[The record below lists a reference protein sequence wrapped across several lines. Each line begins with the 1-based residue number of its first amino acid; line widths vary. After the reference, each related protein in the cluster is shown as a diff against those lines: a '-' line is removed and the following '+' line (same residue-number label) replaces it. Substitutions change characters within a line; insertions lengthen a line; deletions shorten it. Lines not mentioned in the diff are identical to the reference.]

1 MGMARPAEGGI
12 SVERLTGREAD
23 GHAYIIG
30 CQEFLVPKHSNKI
43 LQSATDRL
51 AGIEDILGDDYDLDR
66 LYVLVNQRI
75 SLREEVA
82 ERWRITGKIQLD
94 RLRELVEADRDGRCV
109 VLPISTPSMAYT
121 LNPKSGD
128 ISSGFYR
135 TPGAVLHDTERGYI
149 VVKNRKAAEE
159 ALKGEQDD

>member
-1 MGMARPAEGGI
+1 M
-12 SVERLTGREAD
+12 ERLTKEGKFCDVIECELTPGGSFCERGTCTER
-23 GHAYIIG
+23 
-30 CQEFLVPKHSNKI
+30 
-43 LQSATDRL
+43 RL
-51 AGIEDILGDDYDLDR
+51 WERLSSIEDILGDDYD
-66 LYVLVNQRI
+66 
-75 SLREEVA
+75 
-82 ERWRITGKIQLD
+82 LD

-159 ALKGEQDD
+159 ALKERGN